1 MDRSHRAAGDLR
13 LTVADETV
21 VLATPA
27 FGAPLPPE
35 MVSRVE
41 AVGPVRVVPI
51 SAEGRAH
58 DDDEAALESARI
70 LFRGGLSAGVLEH
83 LLTRTPNLEW
93 IHSVSA
99 GVERVAIPGVVSRG
113 VVVTNGRGVF
123 SRPIAEY
130 VVMMLLAIAR
140 RLPQLVELQRER
152 TWQPLGGRELSGM
165 TLGILGFGSIGAD
178 VAALLQPFGTRILA
192 TRRHPER
199 GPGAASNVRLLSSDH
214 LSELLQASDVVLVA
228 LPLTEQTAGII
239 SAEELQQMRP
249 DAWLINIARGRL
261 VDEAALRR
269 ALETGSIGGAVLDVF
284 TEEPLPTDSPLY
296 RTPNLLLTPHSSW
309 ASDRVADRSIDLFV
323 DNLRRYLARE
333 PLHNVV
339 DLQAGY

>member
-1 MDRSHRAAGDLR
+1 
-13 LTVADETV
+13 
-21 VLATPA
+21 
-27 FGAPLPPE
+27 
-35 MVSRVE
+35 MVGRIE
-41 AVGPVRVVPI
+41 ASGPIRVVSI
-51 SAEGRAH
+51 SAEGRVH
-58 DDDEAALESARI
+58 DDDEAALEAARV
-70 LFRGGLSAGVLEH
+70 LFRGGLSEAVLEH

-99 GVERVAIPGVVSRG
+99 GVERVAIPGVLSRG
-113 VVVTNGRGVF
+113 LVVTNGRGVF

-130 VVMMLLAIAR
+130 VVMMLLSIAR
-140 RLPQLVELQRER
+140 RLPQLLELQRER
-152 TWQPLGGRELSGM
+152 TWQPLGGRELSGL

-199 GPGAASNVRLLSSDH
+199 GPGAASNVQLLSADR
-214 LSELLQASDVVLVA
+214 LAELLRASDVVLVA
-228 LPLTEQTAGII
+228 LPLTEETAGVIG
-239 SAEELQQMRP
+239 AEELQQMRP

-269 ALETGSIGGAVLDVF
+269 ALAAGSIGGAVLDVF
-284 TEEPLPTDSPLY
+284 TEEPLPIDSPLY
-296 RTPNLLLTPHSSW
+296 GTPNLVLTPHSSW
-309 ASDRVADRSIDLFV
+309 ASDRVAERSIELFA
-323 DNLRRYLARE
+323 DNLRRYLAGE